1 MIHIIWI
8 IWIIWFKII
17 YLDKPNFWLE
27 KTFLG
32 KEKYPRIV
40 TSDIHS
46 FGSKWNWK
54 CWDRWNSES
63 IKWCENEHTEN
74 FDITV
79 DIQNDEKLTLLLLSN
94 CLWPLMIWKQL
105 QGEDQAVSM
114 FLLKYAFWT
123 YHEPG
128 IPARDRIVRRPLKP
142 DLERQYRWTFNVDKS
157 IPLQGKFRK
166 IFQPSLLLRTES
178 KLEMMTF
185 YASEKRMIF

>member
-1 MIHIIWI
+1 MKLKVQRLLKFRGHKMTWKSVH
-8 IWIIWFKII
+8 WK
-17 YLDKPNFWLE
+17 FWH
-27 KTFLG
+27 FSW
-32 KEKYPRIV
+32 Y
-40 TSDIHS
+40 
-46 FGSKWNWK
+46 
-54 CWDRWNSES
+54 SE
-63 IKWCENEHTEN
+63 WW
-74 FDITV
+74 
-79 DIQNDEKLTLLLLSN
+79 KLTLLLLSN

-178 KLEMMTF
+178 KLEMRTF